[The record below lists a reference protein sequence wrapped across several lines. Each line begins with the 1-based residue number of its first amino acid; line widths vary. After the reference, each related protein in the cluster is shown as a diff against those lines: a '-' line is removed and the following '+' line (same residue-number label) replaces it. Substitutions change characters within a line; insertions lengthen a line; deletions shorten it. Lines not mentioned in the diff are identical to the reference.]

1 MDYHHYYY
9 FCFAKTGREQLFKIG
24 QPEERELYRLA
35 HDIVS
40 FWRTSS
46 DALCLTTRTLTE
58 IVESHSSWLHIA
70 YNNMCGPWASY
81 GALAQELNN
90 RLKNM
95 RHLSKRY
102 CLKKGK

>member
-1 MDYHHYYY
+1 M
-9 FCFAKTGREQLFKIG
+9 G
-24 QPEERELYRLA
+24 QPEDEELKRLA

-46 DALCLTTRTLTE
+46 DALCLTTRTLTK
-58 IVESHSSWLHIA
+58 IVESQFYGLQIA
-70 YNNMCGPWASY
+70 CNEMCGPWASY

-95 RHLSKRY
+95 HHLSKRY